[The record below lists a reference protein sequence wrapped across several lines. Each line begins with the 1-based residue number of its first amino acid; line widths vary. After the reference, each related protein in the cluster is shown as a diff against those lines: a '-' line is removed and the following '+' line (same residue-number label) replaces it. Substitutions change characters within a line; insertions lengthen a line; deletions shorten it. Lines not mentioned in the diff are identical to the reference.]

1 MIEFF
6 QTVMGKRYYEH
17 TLPELVRQL
26 TRLNTNLE
34 AIVARME
41 PAPRTETKQDQG

>member
-17 TLPELVRQL
+17 TLPEIVKQL
-26 TRLNTNLE
+26 DRLNTNLE
-34 AIVARME
+34 AILGHLSEKVVAPSRKDKE
-41 PAPRTETKQDQG
+41 